1 MDIPVASSRTR
12 NPIARHPIVS
22 VLASLVA
29 IALCSAYVLE
39 PAVPGVKHSELW
51 ISEAKS
57 GRFTREVR
65 GVGVLVPSEVRWIA
79 AASAGRVERVLI
91 KPGASVLSDTVIA
104 ELSNPELINELERA
118 RWDLDGA
125 ESNLLALEAQ
135 LQEQTLERELLVTQ
149 ASIALETARLKQ
161 KTEQPLADQKIIS
174 ALDFENTKLN
184 TRLRETEL
192 NIRRQAQQRGEDV
205 ALAKL
210 AAEQANVRRYKNM
223 VQHFEEQMASLKI
236 TADITGVLQ
245 EISVDVGQRVEVGGN
260 IARVAQPDSLLAEL
274 QVQENLVQDLRVGL
288 PVTVDT
294 RNGLVEGRI
303 KRIDPRVRA
312 GNVQIDVDLISALP
326 NGARPDLSVTGTIIA
341 EEIKDALYIDR
352 PAGAAALTDARLFR
366 LDSNGELATLS
377 DVQFGKASVSSIQVL
392 AGLQPGDAVIV
403 SDTSEF
409 NQHRAVRI
417 VQ

>member
-12 NPIARHPIVS
+12 NPIARHPVVS

>member
-12 NPIARHPIVS
+12 NPIARHPVVS

-409 NQHRAVRI
+409 NQHSAVRI

>member
-12 NPIARHPIVS
+12 NPIARHPVVS

-39 PAVPGVKHSELW
+39 PAMPGVKHSELW

>member
-39 PAVPGVKHSELW
+39 PAMPGVKHSELW